1 MSTLCSN
8 YRKLSPST
16 ELPQFPD
23 LNLTIQSEI
32 VDNQDDIGGIINLL
46 KMWQADGQLKDNRIQ
61 KFLSKILEINV
72 SINTIAFI

>member
-1 MSTLCSN
+1 MCSN

-16 ELPQFPD
+16 ELPQFPN
-23 LNLTIQSEI
+23 LNLTLQTEI

-61 KFLSKILEINV
+61 QFLTKILELNV
-72 SINTIAFI
+72 SN